1 MSGVKIPSTN
11 GDNCP
16 IEFEEIGFGK
26 DYACHLE
33 WGHCHR
39 IPEIAKLLVMWL
51 WNTWLKYIKIV
62 VRNCWVLPI
71 KIPGYFIW

>member
-39 IPEIAKLLVMWL
+39 IPEIAKLLVMDCEIL
-51 WNTWLKYIKIV
+51 D
-62 VRNCWVLPI
+62 
-71 KIPGYFIW
+71 